1 MPELTR
7 THPRMDS
14 ANLPRESGPEISAPL
29 GFGHNLRRARWRW
42 PLRAAFWGLM
52 VAFFALGAG
61 FVLFADHISR
71 LSTPAATARA
81 DAIIV
86 LTGGQARLTTA
97 VELLKAGKGDRLLI
111 TGVNPDAARGD
122 LPTVLG
128 LDEALFNCCVDIDT
142 AADTIANAEESSK
155 WIAERGYH
163 DVIVV
168 TNNYHM
174 PRSLMEITRQVE
186 GVTLHPYP
194 VVNTDLGDGNWL
206 QRPQAVRVLLTE
218 YVKYVAAVSR
228 GLLSGSVQGISA
240 SATASSLD

>member
-1 MPELTR
+1 MPDLTR
-7 THPRMDS
+7 THRGMDS
-14 ANLPRESGPEISAPL
+14 ANLPRETGPEMEMPIGL
-29 GFGHNLRRARWRW
+29 GHSPRRARWRW

-71 LSTPAATARA
+71 LNTPTIAARA
-81 DAIIV
+81 DGIIV

-97 VELLKAGKGDRLLI
+97 VELLKAGKGERLLI

-122 LPTVLG
+122 LPTILG
-128 LDEALFNCCVDIDT
+128 LDKALFDCCVDIDT
-142 AADTIANAEESSK
+142 AADTVANAEESSK
-155 WIAERGYH
+155 WIAERGYD

-174 PRSLMEITRQVE
+174 PRSLMELTRQTD
-186 GVTLHPYP
+186 GVRLHPYP
-194 VVNTDLGDGNWL
+194 VVNTDLGDGSWL

-218 YVKYVAAVSR
+218 YVKFVAAVSR
-228 GLLSGSVQGISA
+228 GLLHGSVNGISA
-240 SATASSLD
+240 ASVASLD